1 MLTHENR
8 NYTRESKERLNR
20 VINKTTPSTNKD
32 IAFKLFNDP
41 QYEIYSKLFK
51 SWSGTIHTSLYEPNS
66 LIAWMAL
73 GQNSHPTSIN
83 FSNWLKGEKL
93 NINYFEGEIDTPLTF
108 ATY

>member
-1 MLTHENR
+1 MNIYAQIILLLTHENR

-41 QYEIYSKLFK
+41 QYEIYNLFK
-51 SWSGTIHTSLYEPNS
+51 VGLVQFILHYMNPNS

-73 GQNSHPTSIN
+73 GQNSHQPQSI
-83 FSNWLKGEKL
+83 FLIG
-93 NINYFEGEIDTPLTF
+93 
-108 ATY
+108 

>member
-73 GQNSHPTSIN
+73 GQTVIN
-83 FSNWLKGEKL
+83 L
-93 NINYFEGEIDTPLTF
+93 NQFL
-108 ATY
+108 